1 MYVKKANERLIQ
13 IISKMTSIPISII
26 KKYGVDFIFNTP
38 GAVKGM
44 TEERK
49 KRIVMLQDFVSIW
62 NEVEFLKEEILLG
75 ESSQTGQFFINRIG
89 HKKDKEYFEVAF
101 LSSSNKII
109 EIETLTGSI
118 SNCAVPVREIIK
130 SALAYN
136 AKSLM
141 LSHSHPGGSLKATY
155 ADISVTKT
163 IVDAAKLF
171 DITVL
176 DHIIATENNYFS
188 FRENSLM

>member
-38 GAVKGM
+38 WAVKGM

-141 LSHSHPGGSLKATY
+141 LSHSHPGGSLRATQ
-155 ADISVTKT
+155 ADISVTNS
-163 IVDAAKLF
+163 IVNAAKLF
-171 DITVL
+171 NITVL

>member
-38 GAVKGM
+38 WAVKGM

-141 LSHSHPGGSLKATY
+141 LSHSHPGGSLRATQ
-155 ADISVTKT
+155 ADISVTNS
-163 IVDAAKLF
+163 IVNAAKLF
-171 DITVL
+171 NITVL
-176 DHIIATENNYFS
+176 DHIIATEKNYFS
-188 FRENSLM
+188 LRENNLM